1 MLPTILLSGTRDF
14 FRSLTVLTHLK
25 LHRVGVAGSLHLIY
39 GAAHFQYFINLFADE
54 SQDVFTEMTIFFKKT
69 C

>member
-1 MLPTILLSGTRDF
+1 
-14 FRSLTVLTHLK
+14 
-25 LHRVGVAGSLHLIY
+25 VGVAGSLHLIY